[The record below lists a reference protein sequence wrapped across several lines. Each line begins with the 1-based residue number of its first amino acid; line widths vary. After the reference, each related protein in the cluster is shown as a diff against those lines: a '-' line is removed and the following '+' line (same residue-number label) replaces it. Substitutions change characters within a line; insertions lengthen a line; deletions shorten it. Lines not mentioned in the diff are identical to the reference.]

1 MSMACVQQG
10 GCSLELHDGGSE
22 VGFHLRVLLGHGSHG
37 WPRRP
42 VVGMAFHLQR
52 ILASHGQIS
61 DLAKKKCEGGT
72 EF

>member
-42 VVGMAFHLQR
+42 VVRMAFHLQR
-52 ILASHGQIS
+52 ILELSS
-61 DLAKKKCEGGT
+61 
-72 EF
+72 